1 VTPDDDAHGHRT
13 ASTAN
18 WMYSSNREEAR
29 RLAVLPQGL
38 ESPTDLTV
46 RELTA
51 LGR

>member
-1 VTPDDDAHGHRT
+1 MLDDGAHGRHT

-18 WMYSSNREEAR
+18 WMYSSNREEAH
-29 RLAVLPQGL
+29 RLAVLPQGTD
-38 ESPTDLTV
+38 SPADLTV